1 MSENRE
7 LMRRYSDI
15 IIEAEVTTKQQEV
28 DRVNSAVRRAQNP
41 VASSI
46 GDTIGGALGDVVAG
60 GRAAWDSGVNAFN
73 KKVTPATDTGQN
85 AQTPKL
91 RPVPDYEPQGKLPAP
106 ATKPRL
112 LPKPE
117 PRDVIDTKEKQKPTQ
132 PTEFNKPEVDRIS
145 KPSMPDSMPDIG
157 KSGMQRFDPKTNNPT
172 FNPITGN
179 VEKPAVDLGLTDE
192 EKAKNWPRNPDGSID
207 LSVSDGPQPMDGVEI
222 PMNRRGFIPDPEGT
236 RESAG
241 QVMRKLSNI
250 VSEAKDPEN
259 VKKSSK
265 DMMKPYK

>member
-91 RPVPDYEPQGKLPAP
+91 RLMPDYEPQGKLPAP
-106 ATKPRL
+106 APKPRL

-132 PTEFNKPEVDRIS
+132 PTDFNKPEVNRID
-145 KPSMPDSMPDIG
+145 KPSMPDSMPDIR
-157 KSGMQRFDPKTNNPT
+157 KSGMQRFDPETNNPT

-241 QVMRKLSNI
+241 ELMRKLSNI